1 MRMENFPEPVSDPER
16 EGLPGTADDDSSA
29 WDDLESGR
37 EADGLDPAALPSD
50 EPLGMDRFGTTVD
63 EAWQGES
70 LTRKLARE
78 EPDAGSADPGTRAD
92 AAERFGPET
101 FDADAATADADLV
114 DRDTSL
120 DVSTVEPYPDS
131 PVSVFDVDDD
141 DGPVGRL
148 VEPDEGVR
156 EDDEDMLVAYDA
168 GPAGGGPTAEELA
181 MHETPEP

>member
-1 MRMENFPEPVSDPER
+1 MENYPEPISDPER

-50 EPLGMDRFGTTVD
+50 EPLGVDRFGTTFE
-63 EAWQGES
+63 EALQGES

-78 EPDAGSADPGTRAD
+78 EPDPASADAGTRAD
-92 AAERFGPET
+92 AAERLGSEA
-101 FDADAATADADLV
+101 FDADAATEDADLV

-120 DVSTVEPYPDS
+120 DAATVEAHRDS
-131 PVSVFDVDDD
+131 PVSVYDTGD
-141 DGPVGRL
+141 DGLVGRL

-156 EDDEDMLVAYDA
+156 EDDEDTLVAYDA

-181 MHETPEP
+181 MHETQEP